1 LFITTLSQRN
11 PISLRPVTTAVPF
24 SKQKDIIRFVATEDR
39 EALYFKKE
47 VTCLAFTHSE
57 CSGDLGLGGGE

>member
-1 LFITTLSQRN
+1 M
-11 PISLRPVTTAVPF
+11 RPVTTAVPL